1 MSAKKYPPENA
12 VEVIQTMAASGND
25 QRSIC
30 KALGVGYDTWLRWKD
45 EHDEIQEALNQGRA
59 VEHDLLVGSLLES
72 AVKQKNVTACIF
84 LLKTRHGY
92 RENEPLNQGGPNIQI
107 NFELP
112 GAVDPKT
119 YEKQVLQKSIKEGQK
134 KHKKLKGGKDE

>member
-1 MSAKKYPPENA
+1 MSAKKNPPANA
-12 VEVIQTMAASGND
+12 TDVIETMAASGND
-25 QRSIC
+25 QRNIA
-30 KALGVGYDTWLRWKD
+30 KALGVSYPVWLRWKD
-45 EHDEIQEALNQGRA
+45 EYPEIQEALDQGRA

-72 AVKQKNVTACIF
+72 ATKQKNVTAAIF

-92 RENEPLNQGGPNIQI
+92 RENENLAEGPKIQI

-119 YEKQVLQKSIKEGQK
+119 YEAEILQKAVKDGKQAK
-134 KHKKLKGGKDE
+134 KKRLTDD